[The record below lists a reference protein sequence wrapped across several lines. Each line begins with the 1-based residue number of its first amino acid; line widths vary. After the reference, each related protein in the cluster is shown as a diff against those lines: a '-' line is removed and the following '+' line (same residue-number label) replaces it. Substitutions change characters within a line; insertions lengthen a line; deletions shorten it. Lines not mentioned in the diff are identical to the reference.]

1 MKRHSIALV
10 IQPYKNRLL
19 KQGELREMI
28 DRFSDQLLAIASEYP
43 NIHFNV
49 VLPGYILELINP
61 LLLSRLRE
69 LQKRNALE
77 WLLTGY
83 SEPSLSFSPG
93 WVAAANIKLGMEI
106 FTELTGCPPAGFVPP
121 FANWEPS
128 YCTVVR
134 PLGLSYAVLSH
145 AIWPQKAR
153 RVCGYWYTEQGGD
166 GVALFPSHV
175 LHHYSAPA
183 DLIDWLE
190 KIIMHDESGIS
201 GERLITIQYLLSLQ
215 AEGGIDAYRK
225 LKYIVA
231 ELDKHILRFQPLLM
245 QEARSQRPPVG
256 LQHLPPSLPL
266 SHFADEQE
274 PHFFGNLLH
283 SYDQVGILQRKMMEI
298 SDQIAGIK
306 DSRQA
311 AALKRR
317 LFLLQ
322 DINRFLPARASGF
335 TMLPDRMWSFAGCI
349 DLEKQCRDPEEG
361 KSGRIH
367 ITDFLRN
374 GNKSI
379 IMSNRALKAY
389 CDNRN
394 GGRIFELDYLDRN
407 LNLFAAYNPAPHD
420 PPEIVSPGT
429 SYAAFIDRI
438 YAEGTTA
445 DRFIAG
451 AVTDAGDF
459 STGAFEYSIKKTSS
473 GIKMALNRQGSFVL
487 GEKTVPLSIEK
498 VFGMEKDEASLSFVY
513 QALNHSLT
521 NYSFVF
527 TTELPIS
534 LPGVTDHA
542 LRLVH
547 ANTVYTTIGWEPIV
561 IEKAVRWSISDH
573 ATGVR
578 IQIVTQKPVDVCC
591 LPIKGADGQID
602 PSCGIRL
609 IIASP
614 VTIEASSSWSLIGNL
629 SLRKIRE
636 RRKVD
641 DAL

>member
-1 MKRHSIALV
+1 MKRHLIALV

-19 KQGELREMI
+19 KQGELREMV
-28 DRFSDQLLAIASEYP
+28 DRFSDQLLTMASEYP
-43 NIHFNV
+43 NFHFNV

-93 WVAAANIKLGMEI
+93 WLAAANIRLGMDI
-106 FTELTGCPPAGFVPP
+106 FTELTGSPPAGFLPP

-145 AIWPQKAR
+145 TVWPQKAGC
-153 RVCGYWYTEQGGD
+153 VCGYWYTEHGGD

-190 KIIMHDESGIS
+190 KIIARDESGINE
-201 GERLITIQYLLSLQ
+201 ERLITIQYLLSLQ
-215 AEGGIDAYRK
+215 AESGIDAYRK

-266 SHFADEQE
+266 TNFADEQE
-274 PHFFGNLLH
+274 PHFFSNFLH
-283 SYDQVGILQRKMMEI
+283 SFDQVGILQRKMMEI
-298 SDQIAGIK
+298 SDRIDALK
-306 DSRQA
+306 DLRQA

-322 DINRFLPARASGF
+322 DLNRFLPARASGF
-335 TMLPDRMWSFAGCI
+335 TMLPDRMWSFAGLI

-379 IMSNRALKAY
+379 IMSNRALKAH
-389 CDNRN
+389 CDYRN
-394 GGRIFELDYLDRN
+394 GGRIYELDYLDRN
-407 LNLFAAYNPAPHD
+407 LNLFAAYNPVPHD
-420 PPEIVSPGT
+420 PPDIVSPRT
-429 SYAAFIDRI
+429 SYTAFIDRI
-438 YAEGTTA
+438 YAEGTTT
-445 DRFIAG
+445 DSIIAG
-451 AVTDAGDF
+451 TAADAGDF
-459 STGAFEYSIKKTSS
+459 STGSFEYSIKKTSS
-473 GIKMALNRQGSFVL
+473 GIKMALDRQGSFVL
-487 GEKTVPLSIEK
+487 GEKTVPLNIDK
-498 VFGMEKDEASLSFVY
+498 VFGMEKNGASLSFVY
-513 QALNHSLT
+513 QAFNHSLT
-521 NYSFVF
+521 SYSFVF

-547 ANTVYTTIGWEPIV
+547 GRTVHATIGWEPII
-561 IEKAVRWSISDH
+561 IEKAVKWSISDH

-609 IIASP
+609 IFASP
-614 VTIEASSSWSLIGNL
+614 VTLEASSSWNLIGTIGF
-629 SLRKIRE
+629 RKIRE
-636 RRKVD
+636 RRKMD